1 MKARDF
7 LDEKRRKKKRSKSR
21 TAYGGYWFPG
31 FGYYSDGS
39 GDSGGDGGGG
49 ESIYE
54 GGWDTEVTQS
64 TVITPQVVKAAL
76 VAAEQFTRDFNRW
89 LIANNQPEVKM
100 SAPLGS
106 SAYHE
111 KDEPGKVYGDVD
123 LQMIAPPLER
133 QTASQHAG
141 HWNSLIDQFLAS
153 SRPKYVHSAKN
164 GHVIFQ
170 IGTDAYVQVDMIWAP
185 PDLANWARWRTTPQQ
200 GLKGAIYG
208 NLFSTLGEIMDMS
221 IQHAGVQMKIK
232 DGAPINFQRG
242 RSYDEIKTFSTS
254 PETFALDTLKG
265 LYSIMFPE
273 SRDIKVASLLRKY
286 PGVDTKNIQAQT
298 LVNSIRGL
306 ADSFELNNMYG
317 RFNLSRFS
325 NQQEFIEAF
334 LQHYEKKT
342 MDAVA
347 STKFDKA
354 ATPQAI
360 ARAEDAKSK
369 LTQGLE
375 QIRSMFKDK

>member
-7 LDEKRRKKKRSKSR
+7 LDEKRQKKKRSRSR

-31 FGYYSDGS
+31 FGYY
-39 GDSGGDGGGG
+39 GDSSGDGGGDGSGG
-49 ESIYE
+49 ENIHE

-76 VAAEQFTRDFNRW
+76 GAAEQFTRDFNRW
-89 LIANNQPEVKM
+89 LVANKQPEVKM

-123 LQMIAPPLER
+123 LQMIAPPVER

-170 IGTDAYVQVDMIWAP
+170 IGADAYVQVDMIWAP

-208 NLFSTLGEIMDMS
+208 NLFSTLGEIMSSDFDAS
-221 IQHAGVQMKIK
+221 
-232 DGAPINFQRG
+232 GASSNFHC
-242 RSYDEIKTFSTS
+242 IFNNKT
-254 PETFALDTLKG
+254 LC
-265 LYSIMFPE
+265 
-273 SRDIKVASLLRKY
+273 V
-286 PGVDTKNIQAQT
+286 
-298 LVNSIRGL
+298 
-306 ADSFELNNMYG
+306 
-317 RFNLSRFS
+317 
-325 NQQEFIEAF
+325 
-334 LQHYEKKT
+334 
-342 MDAVA
+342 
-347 STKFDKA
+347 
-354 ATPQAI
+354 
-360 ARAEDAKSK
+360 
-369 LTQGLE
+369 
-375 QIRSMFKDK
+375 

>member
-1 MKARDF
+1 MRFAD
-7 LDEKRRKKKRSKSR
+7 L
-21 TAYGGYWFPG
+21 T
-31 FGYYSDGS
+31 
-39 GDSGGDGGGG
+39 
-49 ESIYE
+49 E

-64 TVITPQVVKAAL
+64 TVINPQVVKAAL
-76 VAAEQFTRDFNRW
+76 SAAEQFTRDFNRW
-89 LIANNQPEVKM
+89 LVANKQPEVKM

-133 QTASQHAG
+133 QTASQYAG
-141 HWNSLIDQFLAS
+141 HWNSLIDQFLTS

-170 IGTDAYVQVDMIWAP
+170 IGADAYVQVDMIWAP

-232 DGAPINFQRG
+232 DGTPINFQRG
-242 RSYDEIKTFSTS
+242 RNYDEIKTFSTN

-265 LYSIMFPE
+265 LYTIMFPE
-273 SRDIKVASLLRKY
+273 SRDIKVAPLLRKY
-286 PGVDTKNIQAQT
+286 PGVDTKDIQAQT

-317 RFNLSRFS
+317 RYNLSKFG
-325 NQQEFIEAF
+325 NQQEFIQAF

-360 ARAEDAKSK
+360 ARAEDAKAK
-369 LTQGLE
+369 LTQGLDL
-375 QIRSMFKDK
+375 IRSMFKDK